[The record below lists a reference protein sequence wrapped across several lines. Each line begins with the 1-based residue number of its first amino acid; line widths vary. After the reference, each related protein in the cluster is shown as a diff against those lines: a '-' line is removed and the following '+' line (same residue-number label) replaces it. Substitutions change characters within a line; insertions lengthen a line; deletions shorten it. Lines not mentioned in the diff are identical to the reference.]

1 MPHELLSW
9 SSAVVF
15 LKSLNYIFIIDTKKK
30 INQNTSLTVSSA
42 NDTLQSS
49 EKEATT
55 VLSQFQTELKT
66 ASKKT
71 ASKKEKKASR
81 ADLLLVV
88 VY

>member
-30 INQNTSLTVSSA
+30 KNQNTSLTVSSA

-55 VLSQFQTELKT
+55 GLSQFQTELKT
-66 ASKKT
+66 ASKK
-71 ASKKEKKASR
+71 EKKSEQR
-81 ADLLLVV
+81 
-88 VY
+88 

>member
-30 INQNTSLTVSSA
+30 NQNTSLTVSSA

-71 ASKKEKKASR
+71 ASKKEKKASS